1 VAVGLAITVGTFVGL
16 IAGYAGKRT
25 EAVLMSA
32 MDLMLA
38 FPSIILAIGITTILD
53 RASRT

>member
-1 VAVGLAITVGTFVGL
+1 
-16 IAGYAGKRT
+16 
-25 EAVLMSA
+25 MSA

-38 FPSIILAIGITTILD
+38 FPSIILAIGITTILG